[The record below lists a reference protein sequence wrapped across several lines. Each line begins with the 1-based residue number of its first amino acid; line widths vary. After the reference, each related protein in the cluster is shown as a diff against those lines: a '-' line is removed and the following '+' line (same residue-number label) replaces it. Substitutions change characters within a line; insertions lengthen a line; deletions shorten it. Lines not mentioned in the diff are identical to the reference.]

1 MATLT
6 AKRKTAPRAKA
17 KAVLTRKAKPKAAKP
32 TFGQRLV
39 EGMKEVLREVSG
51 EDTDC
56 LRFTIPKNATLEQ
69 ISAAWDE
76 AEKKLL
82 AKQMAR
88 KMKLAPPAE
97 VSAARVKAGRDA
109 LGLSQQVFA
118 DFLGVGVALVRAWEG
133 GTRSPKGADRR
144 LLADI
149 VARPDY
155 WRDQVRL
162 AKQK

>member
-1 MATLT
+1 MATVT
-6 AKRKTAPRAKA
+6 AKRKALPKS
-17 KAVLTRKAKPKAAKP
+17 KAKPNRQPKPKSARP

-39 EGMKEVLREVSG
+39 EGMREVLREVSG

-56 LRFTIPKNATLEQ
+56 IRFTIPRGATLEQ
-69 ISAAWDE
+69 ISAAHDAAYE
-76 AEKKLL
+76 ALL
-82 AKQMAR
+82 AKQTAR
-88 KMKLAPPAE
+88 KLKLAPPAE
-97 VSAARVKAGRDA
+97 VPAARVKAGRDA

-149 VARPDY
+149 VARPAY

-162 AKQK
+162 AKRA

>member
-1 MATLT
+1 MATMT
-6 AKRKTAPRAKA
+6 AKRKALPKS
-17 KAVLTRKAKPKAAKP
+17 KAKPKPKAARP

-39 EGMKEVLREVSG
+39 EGMQEVLREVSG

-56 LRFTIPKNATLEQ
+56 IRFTIPRGATAEE

-82 AKQMAR
+82 AKQTAR
-88 KMKLAPPAE
+88 KLKLAPPAE
-97 VSAARVKAGRDA
+97 VPAARVKAGRGA

-149 VARPDY
+149 AARPDY
-155 WRDQVRL
+155 WREQVRL
-162 AKQK
+162 AKRA